1 MKRHTSNTNRMNPK
15 GCAAFD
21 DAAWLRRD
29 VVIPHHVGGGMLI
42 K

>member
-1 MKRHTSNTNRMNPK
+1 MKRHTSNVNEMNPK

-21 DAAWLRRD
+21 GAAWLRRD
-29 VVIPHHVGGGMLI
+29 VVIPQTVGGGMLI